1 MLPIQWKKV
10 TSLTESRESLQRRRH
25 ANPNLTKR
33 IAWVLFIEMRES
45 PSLAAPKLYNLCSVE
60 IVFHSNHH
68 VFLIYVL
75 SKKRRKQGTMKKPE
89 NNVTKNFFCLYDI
102 KEIRFTIPPS
112 QYASTFIPPEH
123 ISSFLIHTNYQLFT
137 HAWPPKVV
145 KSKSWYQSFPP

>member
-89 NNVTKNFFCLYDI
+89 NNVTKNFFVYTISKRYDLLFP
-102 KEIRFTIPPS
+102 RHNMHLLS
-112 QYASTFIPPEH
+112 SLLN
-123 ISSFLIHTNYQLFT
+123 ISLFLSYQ
-137 HAWPPKVV
+137 H
-145 KSKSWYQSFPP
+145 